1 MQILIL
7 SGSRN
12 REGKTARAI
21 NAICKGIHDAKGES
35 EVIFLP
41 ELKLERCRQ
50 CNPNGEG
57 PCTKDG
63 HCVIKDD
70 FESLAQKLRA
80 ADVFVCVT
88 PVYFGDLAESLRAF
102 LDRFRRTVFV
112 PPMNAPKPSNLLV
125 KEKPA
130 VGLCYAGGG
139 GGFAAACAVSMERVL
154 QICGF
159 DIVDLILVRRQNL
172 EIKLPILELTGRWL
186 VSKPSSRAE
195 SPSLPPL

>member
-21 NAICKGIHDAKGES
+21 DALCKGIHAARGES

-50 CNPNGEG
+50 CDPNGEG
-57 PCTKDG
+57 PCIREG
-63 HCVIKDD
+63 HCVITDD
-70 FESLAQKLRA
+70 FELVAQKVRA
-80 ADVFVCVT
+80 ADVFVCAN
-88 PVYFGDLAESLRAF
+88 PVYFGDLSESLRAF
-102 LDRFRRTVFV
+102 LDRFRRTVFA
-112 PPMNAPKPSNLLV
+112 PPMTAPKPPHLLV
-125 KEKPA
+125 KDKPA

-139 GGFAAACAVSMERVL
+139 GGFAAACTVSLERVL

-159 DIVDLILVRRQNL
+159 DVVDLILVRRQNL
-172 EIKLPILELTGRWL
+172 EIKLPMLELTGRWL
-186 VSKPSSRAE
+186 VSKPSSRSEA
-195 SPSLPPL
+195 PSKPPA